1 MAGKFE
7 IYKSE
12 KNNQFYFR
20 LKAGNGQVVLQ
31 SQGYKEKAGAKN
43 GIDSVTKN
51 SKDTKNFEKKES
63 SNGKSYFNLKSTNK
77 QVIGASQMYT
87 SAEGRDK
94 GVEAVK
100 NAADGAEVV
109 DLTV

>member
-12 KNNQFYFR
+12 KNDELYFR
-20 LKAGNGQVVLQ
+20 LKAANGQVVLA

-43 GIDSVTKN
+43 GVESVIKN
-51 SKDTKNFEKKES
+51 SADVANYEKKES
-63 SNGKSYFNLKSTNK
+63 SNGKFYFNLKSTNQ

-87 SAEGRDK
+87 SADGRDK
-94 GVEAVK
+94 GIEAVK
-100 NAADGAEVV
+100 NAADGAEVA

>member
-7 IYKSE
+7 IYKSD
-12 KNNQFYFR
+12 KNNEFYFR
-20 LKAGNGQVVLQ
+20 LKAANGQVVLA

-43 GIDSVTKN
+43 GIESVKKN
-51 SKDTKNFEKKES
+51 STVDKNFEKKEAA
-63 SNGKSYFNLKSTNK
+63 NGKFFFNLKSTNQ
-77 QVIGASQMYT
+77 QVIGASQMYA
-87 SAEGRDK
+87 SADGRDK
-94 GVEAVK
+94 GIEAVK